1 MEFDH
6 WQIRLPKKR
15 WKNTVFTLFSIL
27 KFYPIQMGVSLKI
40 SCIFL
45 MESSYDIVESSR
57 YILRD
62 CSHMST
68 TEIDLYSSIVMA
80 KKNTLKSVPLMLER
94 NTFVC
99 IVFERWV
106 GQ

>member
-1 MEFDH
+1 
-6 WQIRLPKKR
+6 
-15 WKNTVFTLFSIL
+15 
-27 KFYPIQMGVSLKI
+27 
-40 SCIFL
+40 

-57 YILRD
+57 YIPCDR
-62 CSHMST
+62 SHMRT

-80 KKNTLKSVPLMLER
+80 KKKTLKSVPLMLER

-106 GQ
+106 TKASNICVWRYFYTLDIMLTSIFTNHI

>member
-1 MEFDH
+1 
-6 WQIRLPKKR
+6 
-15 WKNTVFTLFSIL
+15 
-27 KFYPIQMGVSLKI
+27 
-40 SCIFL
+40 

-94 NTFVC
+94 NTFVG

-106 GQ
+106 TKASNIYVWRYFYTLDIMLTSIFTNHI